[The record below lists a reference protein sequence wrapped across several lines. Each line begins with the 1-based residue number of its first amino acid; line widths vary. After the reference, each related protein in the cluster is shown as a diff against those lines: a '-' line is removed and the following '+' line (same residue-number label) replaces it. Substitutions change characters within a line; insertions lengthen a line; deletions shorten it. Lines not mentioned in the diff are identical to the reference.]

1 MQKYWLN
8 IFIVGIA
15 SFFLLLAGC
24 QSNSG
29 HLGGLFSSPFSNHSF
44 ESPMNLSQV
53 VQEALMRN
61 DELAIIPIHVETIQ
75 NTVILSGYV
84 KKIRQSDT
92 AEQIARQVPG
102 VQSVENRIIVRP

>member
-1 MQKYWLN
+1 MQKYLLN
-8 IFIVGIA
+8 ILIA
-15 SFFLLLAGC
+15 GFLLLLAGC
-24 QSNSG
+24 QSNS
-29 HLGGLFSSPFSNHSF
+29 SNHTSSF
-44 ESPMNLSQV
+44 NNPFNAPFTPQMDLSQS

-61 DELAIIPIHVETIQ
+61 DDLAIARVRVETRQ

-102 VQSVENRIIVRP
+102 VQSVENRIIIRP

>member
-1 MQKYWLN
+1 MQKCLLS
-8 IFIVGIA
+8 ILIA
-15 SFFLLLAGC
+15 SFLFLLAGC
-24 QSNSG
+24 QANRNQPAN
-29 HLGGLFSSPFSNHSF
+29 LFNLPFSNPS
-44 ESPMNLSQV
+44 SAPQMDLTQS

-61 DELAIIPIHVETIQ
+61 DELAVAPIRVETRQ

-102 VQSVENRIIVRP
+102 VQSVENRIIIRP

>member
-1 MQKYWLN
+1 MQNCWLKALVTSV
-8 IFIVGIA
+8 FI
-15 SFFLLLAGC
+15 LLVGC
-24 QSNSG
+24 QSNPG
-29 HLGGLFSSPFSNHSF
+29 KPAPLFAVPFTAPSF
-44 ESPMNLSQV
+44 TPQV
-53 VQEALMRN
+53 DLAQSVQEAFMRH
-61 DELAIIPIHVETIQ
+61 DELAVAPIRVETRQ

>member
-1 MQKYWLN
+1 MTKLLLKLSL
-8 IFIVGIA
+8 V
-15 SFFLLLAGC
+15 SFLLIVSGC
-24 QSNSG
+24 QSNV
-29 HLGGLFSSPFSNHSF
+29 GGKPATLFGNPFNGSSYTPQ
-44 ESPMNLSQV
+44 ESLTQS

-61 DELAIIPIHVETIQ
+61 DELAVAPIHVETLQ

-102 VQSVENRIIVRP
+102 VYSVENRIIVRP